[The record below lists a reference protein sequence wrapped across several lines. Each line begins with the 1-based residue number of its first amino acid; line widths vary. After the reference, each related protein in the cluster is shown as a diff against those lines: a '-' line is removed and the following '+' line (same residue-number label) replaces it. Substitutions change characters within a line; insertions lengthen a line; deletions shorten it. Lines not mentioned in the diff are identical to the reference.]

1 MMLSALPRGDSAPD
15 SALRVRWCERFAD
28 LPAAA
33 VALVEVPALPAWSI
47 AALRAQDHHPA
58 SHVEALCYAVA
69 YQGDRIVGWVAAA
82 VVPLFDAVLTQGVRL
97 RALSLGDGVGFCA
110 PPIVVA
116 PGHPEP
122 WRVHTTILRAA
133 IDRARDLG
141 LDGIFLYT
149 VPHDQR
155 DLIRALDGLGFF
167 RWNTPPCAFVPL
179 LIESM
184 GPYPSALRSSYRSVL
199 KKKQR
204 ELDALGVRIVPGP
217 AGLDASDL
225 YTLYRGVAEKK
236 ESEWADLTV
245 LDQRLTAGFFA
256 EALSVPDFRIH
267 TAIDPSDR
275 ALAYVLAVRCGE
287 LVQSL
292 VVGMDREALQRL
304 GGETLP
310 PAVYQALHVTL
321 LRAAESEGCR
331 WANLGITAEAG
342 KARLGALFR
351 PADEA
356 DYALTPAFADLLAR
370 FSAAYSVPPLPHCRP
385 YGDAAL
391 ATQRAASAGFLLTA
405 GEETQTGRDER

>member
-1 MMLSALPRGDSAPD
+1 MILSASPRGDAAPD
-15 SALRVRWCERFAD
+15 SALRVRWCRRLAD

-33 VALVEVPALPAWSI
+33 LALAEAPALPAWSV
-47 AALRAQDHHPA
+47 AVLRAQDCHPA
-58 SHVEALCYAVA
+58 SQVEALWYAVA

-82 VVPLFDAVLTQGVRL
+82 VVPLFDAALTQGVRL

-122 WRVHTTILRAA
+122 ARVHTAILTAA
-133 IDRARDLG
+133 IDHARDLG
-141 LDGIFLYT
+141 LDGLFLYT

-155 DLIRALDGLGFF
+155 ELIRALDQLAFF

-179 LIESM
+179 LAERM
-184 GPYPSALRSSYRSVL
+184 GPYPGALRSSYRSVL

-204 ELDALGVRIVPGP
+204 ELDALGVRIVAGP
-217 AGLDASDL
+217 AGLDAASL
-225 YTLYRGVAEKK
+225 HALYRGVAEKK

-245 LDQRLTAGFFA
+245 LDPRLTAGFFV
-256 EALSVPDFRIH
+256 EALSTPAFRIH
-267 TAIDPSDR
+267 TAIDASGG
-275 ALAYVLAVRCGE
+275 ALAYVLAVRSGE
-287 LVQSL
+287 LIQSL

-310 PAVYQALHVTL
+310 PAVYQVLHVML
-321 LRAAESEGCR
+321 LRAAEAEGCR
-331 WANLGITAEAG
+331 WANLGITAEAA

-370 FSAAYSVPPLPHCRP
+370 FSAAYSVPLLPHCRP

-391 ATQRAASAGFLLTA
+391 ATVRAASAGFLLNT
-405 GEETQTGRDER
+405 GEEASTGRNER